1 MGRHLNQPI
10 CRQDWCGLR
19 VWIIGA
25 STGIGAA
32 LAAQLAGLGARLVL
46 SARHHEALNAV
57 ADVCR
62 HRHDASEV
70 LTRPFDLCDLKA
82 TQAAIDQTQAHWG
95 GMDLVVFNAGTY
107 EATRIDTLSPGDA
120 DRTLRLN
127 LLAPIDA
134 TAMMLPLLR
143 GSVDA
148 KRPRG
153 FAYVASVAGYR
164 GLPRALTYGPGKAG
178 LISFAESLWVDL
190 HGMGLNTWVINPGFV
205 RTRLTAQNRF
215 EMPALIEPDEAAQA
229 IVDGF
234 ARGGFEIHFPRRFTR
249 FMKLLRLLPI
259 GWYLRLEAR
268 LVPPLDRDSV
278 LRGQHPNTAESSE
291 RH

>member
-190 HGMGLNTWVINPGFV
+190 QGMGLNTWVINPGFV

-215 EMPALIEPDEAAQA
+215 EMPALIEPEEAAQA
-229 IVDGF
+229 IIAGF
-234 ARGGFEIHFPRRFTR
+234 ARGGFEIHFPRRFTG

-259 GWYLRLEAR
+259 GWYLRLVAR
-268 LVPPLDRDSV
+268 LVPPLDRESV
-278 LRGQHPNTAESSE
+278 LRAQPPKTSKSCE
-291 RH
+291 RN